1 MVEQVRVNPEEV
13 RGYGNICEGHTLEDF
28 IVSNSGLAKEKEN
41 VHGALTDVYRLVYSL
56 YGLMFD
62 FDKGNKQLYLQVAE
76 ADTLSFGFDTVNKQ
90 LYLVDEDDTGFSLG
104 FDEDTNELY
113 ITDDAPPIVHNYTLA
128 LDSES
133 YTTSGSLSVSATL
146 LDDGVAVSG
155 ATVSFTGGDSAVTAT
170 TNSSGVATAT
180 VTFSASGTLTA
191 SYSNVSDTATVTVQT
206 YLFYDA
212 CDSSSGLSNYGSSV
226 IIRGSTATT
235 TLSYDSTN
243 NCYAINGSGNYH
255 AGIPIP
261 ILDDVDNYTL
271 EADLKCTYNDWRN
284 KVGFCF
290 NNPQDSTVNR
300 LFYNIDPYNTGRVTA
315 AYFKTGSDQ
324 GTIFQDKPLGY
335 NPFNN
340 WVHMKLEINGT
351 TVKCTISKTSDGT
364 QLYTST
370 NTTVSYAHRQVLIA
384 IYCELGSTNSKALI
398 KNIKV
403 ESL

>member
-1 MVEQVRVNPEEV
+1 MVEQVRVSPEEV

-28 IVSNSGLAKEKEN
+28 IVSDSGLAKEKEN

-56 YGLMFD
+56 YGLIFSFD
-62 FDKGNKQLYLQVAE
+62 RGNKQLYLQTAE

-90 LYLVDEDDTGFSLG
+90 LYLVDENDTGFNLG

-146 LDDGVAVSG
+146 LDDGVAVEG

-191 SYSNVSDTATVTVQT
+191 TYSNVSDTATVTVQT

-212 CDSSSGLSNYGSSV
+212 CSSDNTSQYTNFYEIWG
-226 IIRGSTATT
+226 AT
-235 TLSYDSTN
+235 
-243 NCYAINGSGNYH
+243 
-255 AGIPIP
+255 
-261 ILDDVDNYTL
+261 
-271 EADLKCTYNDWRN
+271 
-284 KVGFCF
+284 
-290 NNPQDSTVNR
+290 STVHTSLSFDTDHYVLTNSNASFSTVCLPVSAGLDNLKLTAKIR
-300 LFYNIDPYNTGRVTA
+300 LLTNTGDKGGGVGVATKKEKGIA
-315 AYFKTGSDQ
+315 
-324 GTIFQDKPLGY
+324 IFQP
-335 NPFNN
+335 
-340 WVHMKLEINGT
+340 NGT
-351 TVKCTISKTSDGT
+351 TKHLILNNYQGTVSSNVAVSNLSTSDYNTFELIKSGQSLTFSIYDANGT
-364 QLYTST
+364 QRFTKQITVST
-370 NTTVSYAHRQVLIA
+370 NTDYSNCTPCISVAKSDS
-384 IYCELGSTNSKALI
+384 IYVKEI
-398 KNIKV
+398 KL